1 MMIRSRI
8 LALAAAALVGFG
20 SAGCALA
27 QSVDPTAPDAVV
39 QYGGPDPL
47 VIEGDFGEHT
57 FTVEVADTDDSRER
71 GLMHRES
78 MDPDAGM
85 LFDFGQP
92 REAAMWMK
100 NTLIPLDMLFMDPQ
114 GKVIAIARETVPGS
128 LRTITPGVPVKSVL
142 ELNGGRAE
150 ELGIE
155 PGDEVIHPIFGN
167 ADE

>member
-1 MMIRSRI
+1 MKRYLVSGMAAIALVLSAPA
-8 LALAAAALVGFG
+8 ALAELEISPLTIE
-20 SAGCALA
+20 SANGVHA
-27 QSVDPTAPDAVV
+27 
-39 QYGGPDPL
+39 
-47 VIEGDFGEHT
+47 
-57 FTVEVADTDDSRER
+57 FTVEIADEPEEITT
-71 GLMHRES
+71 GLMNRES

-128 LRTITPGVPVKSVL
+128 LRTVSPGVPVKSVL

-150 ELGIE
+150 ELGIQ

>member
-1 MMIRSRI
+1 MKRFLVSGMAAFALVLSAPA
-8 LALAAAALVGFG
+8 ALAELETSPLTIE
-20 SAGCALA
+20 SANGAHA
-27 QSVDPTAPDAVV
+27 
-39 QYGGPDPL
+39 
-47 VIEGDFGEHT
+47 
-57 FTVEVADTDDSRER
+57 FTVEIADEPEEITT
-71 GLMHRES
+71 GLMNRES

-155 PGDEVIHPIFGN
+155 PGDKVIHPIFGN

>member
-1 MMIRSRI
+1 MKRFLVSGMAAFALI
-8 LALAAAALVGFG
+8 LSAPAALAELETSPLTIE
-20 SAGCALA
+20 SANGAHA
-27 QSVDPTAPDAVV
+27 
-39 QYGGPDPL
+39 
-47 VIEGDFGEHT
+47 
-57 FTVEVADTDDSRER
+57 FTVEIADEPEEITT
-71 GLMHRES
+71 GLMNRES

-128 LRTITPGVPVKSVL
+128 LRTVTPGVPVKSVL

>member
-1 MMIRSRI
+1 MKRSLVSGLAAI
-8 LALAAAALVGFG
+8 AFVLTAPAALAELET
-20 SAGCALA
+20 S
-27 QSVDPTAPDAVV
+27 
-39 QYGGPDPL
+39 PL
-47 VIEGDFGEHT
+47 TIESSNGVHA
-57 FTVEVADTDDSRER
+57 FTVEIADEPEEITT
-71 GLMHRES
+71 GLMNRES

-100 NTLIPLDMLFMDPQ
+100 NTLIPLDMLFMAPDGQ
-114 GKVIAIARETVPGS
+114 VIAIARNAVPGS
-128 LRTITPGVPVKSVL
+128 LRTITPGVPVKAVL

>member
-1 MMIRSRI
+1 MKRFLVSGMAAFALVLSAPA
-8 LALAAAALVGFG
+8 ALAELETSPLTIE
-20 SAGCALA
+20 SANGAHA
-27 QSVDPTAPDAVV
+27 
-39 QYGGPDPL
+39 
-47 VIEGDFGEHT
+47 
-57 FTVEVADTDDSRER
+57 FTVEIADEPEEITT
-71 GLMHRES
+71 GLMNRES
-78 MDPDAGM
+78 MAPDAGM

-155 PGDEVIHPIFGN
+155 PGDKVIHPIFGN

>member
-1 MMIRSRI
+1 MKRFLVSGMAAFALVLSAPA
-8 LALAAAALVGFG
+8 ALAELETSPLTIE
-20 SAGCALA
+20 SANGAHA
-27 QSVDPTAPDAVV
+27 
-39 QYGGPDPL
+39 
-47 VIEGDFGEHT
+47 
-57 FTVEVADTDDSRER
+57 FTVEIADEPEEITT
-71 GLMHRES
+71 GLMNRES

>member
-1 MMIRSRI
+1 MRMKRSLVSGLAAI
-8 LALAAAALVGFG
+8 AFVLTAPAALAELET
-20 SAGCALA
+20 S
-27 QSVDPTAPDAVV
+27 
-39 QYGGPDPL
+39 PL
-47 VIEGDFGEHT
+47 TIESSNGVHA
-57 FTVEVADTDDSRER
+57 FTVEIADEPEEITT
-71 GLMHRES
+71 GLMNRES

-100 NTLIPLDMLFMDPQ
+100 NTLIPLDMLFMAPDGQ
-114 GKVIAIARETVPGS
+114 VIAIARNTVPGS
-128 LRTITPGVPVKSVL
+128 LRTITPGVPVKAVL

>member
-1 MMIRSRI
+1 MRMKRSLVSGLAAI
-8 LALAAAALVGFG
+8 AFVLTAPAALAELET
-20 SAGCALA
+20 S
-27 QSVDPTAPDAVV
+27 
-39 QYGGPDPL
+39 PL
-47 VIEGDFGEHT
+47 TIESSSGAHA
-57 FTVEVADTDDSRER
+57 FTVEIADEPEEITT
-71 GLMHRES
+71 GLMNRES

-100 NTLIPLDMLFMDPQ
+100 NTLIPLDMLFMAPDGQ
-114 GKVIAIARETVPGS
+114 VIAIARNAVPGS
-128 LRTITPGVPVKSVL
+128 LRTITPGVPVKAVL